1 MFDQNGDGVIT
12 TEEMVTAMRG
22 LGHNPTRKEV
32 SEMLGLNP
40 ADGRYIFKT
49 KVCRT
54 QRFVG
59 FEMIFHR
66 QFFEYRKEWHQR
78 VFAKCDRNILL

>member
-40 ADGRYIFKT
+40 AEGTYLSGKDSFIMEKNPIESQGLRMFYINST
-49 KVCRT
+49 
-54 QRFVG
+54 
-59 FEMIFHR
+59 
-66 QFFEYRKEWHQR
+66 
-78 VFAKCDRNILL
+78 L

>member
-40 ADGRYIFKT
+40 ADGTYIFPT
-49 KVCRT
+49 KICRT

-59 FEMIFHR
+59 FALIFHPE
-66 QFFEYRKEWHQR
+66 FFVYKKEWHQY
-78 VFAKCDRNILL
+78 VFIECDRN

>member
-40 ADGRYIFKT
+40 ADGAFFFPT
-49 KVCRT
+49 K
-54 QRFVG
+54 
-59 FEMIFHR
+59 IFHPG
-66 QFFEYRKEWHQR
+66 FFEYRKEWQQYDF
-78 VFAKCDRNILL
+78 VKCDRILL